1 MPLPQD
7 IFQFVLRQ
15 LTQNLKQSQSA
26 FGASK
31 GKGKSGTSGS
41 RITDIPY
48 YTEYYYVLES
58 LATIKS
64 VCLIPDLDGAEGLLL
79 EYVQGMMSIAR

>member
-26 FGASK
+26 FGANK
-31 GKGKSGTSGS
+31 GKGKGNTSGS

-64 VCLIPDLDGAEGLLL
+64 VCLIPSLDGAEGLLL